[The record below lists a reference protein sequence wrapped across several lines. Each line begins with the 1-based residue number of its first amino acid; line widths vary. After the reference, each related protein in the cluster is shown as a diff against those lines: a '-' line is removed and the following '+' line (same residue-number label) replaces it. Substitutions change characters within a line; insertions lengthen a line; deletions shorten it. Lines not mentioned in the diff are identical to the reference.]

1 MPRSDQARLRDITE
15 AATRIRDRVR
25 GLTHEGLAANDVLL
39 RAVLFDLAVIGEA
52 AKGVSKSA
60 QANYPTVPWE
70 DMAGMRDVVV
80 HQYFGIDTRIVWNVA
95 TTYIHELLQKLG
107 DQA

>member
-1 MPRSDQARLRDITE
+1 MQ
-15 AATRIRDRVR
+15 
-25 GLTHEGLAANDVLL
+25 AND
-39 RAVLFDLAVIGEA
+39 
-52 AKGVSKSA
+52 
-60 QANYPTVPWE
+60 PTVPWE